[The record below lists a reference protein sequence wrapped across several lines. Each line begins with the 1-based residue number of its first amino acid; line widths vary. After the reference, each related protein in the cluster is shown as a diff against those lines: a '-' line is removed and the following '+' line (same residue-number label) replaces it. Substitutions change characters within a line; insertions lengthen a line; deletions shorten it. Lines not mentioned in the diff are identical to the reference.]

1 MLVYYRQNNVLPR
14 ESAVQYIS
22 IVLPVVNGDPDME
35 EIDKVFY
42 WGMNKS
48 VFT

>member
-35 EIDKVFY
+35 DIDKQSFI
-42 WGMNKS
+42 GG
-48 VFT
+48 